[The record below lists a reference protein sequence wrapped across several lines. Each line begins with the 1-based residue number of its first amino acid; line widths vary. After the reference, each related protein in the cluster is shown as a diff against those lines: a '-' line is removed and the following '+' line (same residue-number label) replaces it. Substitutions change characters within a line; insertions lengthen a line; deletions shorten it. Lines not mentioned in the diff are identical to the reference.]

1 MFHVKQIEGGFKMSA
16 RVNITISDELKKYFE
31 EWSEKTGIPQSSLM
45 ALAMSEYVDQKKAI
59 NAFIPMAEQMKKLE
73 EQKNIVSKK

>member
-1 MFHVKQIEGGFKMSA
+1 MSI

-59 NAFIPMAEQMKKLE
+59 TAFAPMIEQMKKLE
-73 EQKNIVSKK
+73 EKQNNGLKK

>member
-1 MFHVKQIEGGFKMSA
+1 MSI
-16 RVNITISDELKKYFE
+16 RVNITISDELKEYFK

-59 NAFIPMAEQMKKLE
+59 SAFVPMVEQMKKLE
-73 EQKNIVSKK
+73 EQQNIVSKK